1 MPEDARPRLQAVLQE
16 LRRIPDILAVAIARR
31 DGLLIAHAL
40 PKSMDPKR
48 IAAMAAS
55 IVGTS
60 EMAAEEMGQGGFLQ
74 SIVDSVN
81 SKMLATGAGEE
92 AILVTMVRTD
102 ANMGL
107 VLISVEK
114 AIQTIA
120 TILEETSAEAKE
132 VAT

>member
-1 MPEDARPRLQAVLQE
+1 MIEDTRPRLQGVLQE
-16 LRRIPDILAVAIARR
+16 LRRIPDVLAVAIARR

-60 EMAAEEMGQGGFLQ
+60 EMAATEMGQGAFLQ
-74 SIVDSVN
+74 SIVDSAN

-92 AILVTMVRTD
+92 AILITMVRTD

-114 AIQTIA
+114 AIQMIA
-120 TILEETSAEAKE
+120 NILEETSGEAKE
-132 VAT
+132 VAL

>member
-1 MPEDARPRLQAVLQE
+1 MAPGFNQRLQGVLQE
-16 LRRIPDILAVAIARR
+16 LRRIPDVIAVALARR

-60 EMAAEEMGQGGFLQ
+60 EMAAGEMGLGPFFQ
-74 SIVDSVN
+74 SIVDSGEG
-81 SKMLATGAGEE
+81 KMLATGAGEE
-92 AILVTMVRTD
+92 GILITIVRTD

-107 VLISVEK
+107 VLLSVGRAVQAISD
-114 AIQTIA
+114 
-120 TILEETSAEAKE
+120 ILESAAQSPE
-132 VAT
+132 VSA

>member
-120 TILEETSAEAKE
+120 TILEETSGEAKE

>member
-1 MPEDARPRLQAVLQE
+1 MANEFNQRILAVLQE
-16 LRRIPDILAVAIARR
+16 LRRIPDILAVALARR

-60 EMAAEEMGQGGFLQ
+60 EMAAGEMGLGPFFQ
-74 SIVDSVN
+74 SIVDSGGA
-81 SKMLATGAGEE
+81 KMLATGAGEE
-92 AILVTMVRTD
+92 GILITIVRTD

-107 VLISVEK
+107 VLLSVGRAVQAISD
-114 AIQTIA
+114 
-120 TILEETSAEAKE
+120 ILESAAQSAE
-132 VAT
+132 VSP